1 MDEQIE
7 SWQNKI
13 RDLAPLMQKAEY
25 ELLKSQAD
33 EKRVIAL
40 CKAVAL
46 SKPGLIPPII
56 SCNLLPPAAFP
67 ATKSGPAVNKRVC
80 SKRII

>member
-25 ELLKSQAD
+25 ELLKSQARD
-33 EKRVIAL
+33 IFNFIQRQNLGLLWAKTFIYVCWRFTWKRFKKL
-40 CKAVAL
+40 
-46 SKPGLIPPII
+46 
-56 SCNLLPPAAFP
+56 
-67 ATKSGPAVNKRVC
+67 
-80 SKRII
+80 